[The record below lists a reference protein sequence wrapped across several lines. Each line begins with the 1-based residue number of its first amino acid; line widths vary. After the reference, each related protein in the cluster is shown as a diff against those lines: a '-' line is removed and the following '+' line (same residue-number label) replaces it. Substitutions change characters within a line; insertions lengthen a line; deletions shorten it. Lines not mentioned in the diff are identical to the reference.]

1 MIPQKSRSIDEQ
13 PRELVWLKQ
22 VPTLQVAACM
32 SRHQ

>member
-22 VPTLQVAACM
+22 VPTLRDDTFM
-32 SRHQ
+32 GRHQ